1 VEMDHSGHTEHV
13 GHMQHPGDGAV
24 VGAQCALCGM
34 DIVGTPVVRTIGGEE
49 VQFDT
54 DGCARI
60 YEVAA
65 AQGILDQVL
74 SAAEPKHAG
83 ALERLRTPHATA
95 YIDLGGMWC
104 ASCATSAGRVLE
116 HADGVESATFN
127 FAMGKGRVDYDP
139 TKIEIDEILHRLEGM
154 GYTPR
159 VTGESGLKDA
169 GKAEERILIQAIVAL
184 AFEMQVMLLYLE
196 RLYPLY
202 NRGQF
207 ASADAHT
214 AGLIVWALATPAL
227 FIGGQSF
234 LRGAWHSLLA
244 RSANMDTLVALGTL
258 AAYTYSVWAVLAGGR
273 ALYFD
278 SVVMITTFVVVG
290 RYLET
295 VGGARA
301 RKDVRALLEL
311 QPERA
316 WKDEDGELTQ
326 VRASTLMAG
335 ETIVVKQGERVPVD
349 AEVIDGSGAANESL
363 LTGEAVTVRKSAGD
377 EVLAGTILVEGTV
390 TARVVRVAEETRLAA
405 VRHLVESTLATKAP
419 VERLADTAS
428 KWLTA
433 AIMAISVLTF
443 LGWWLVAKSPAEA
456 LIAAVAVLV
465 VACPCALG
473 LATPLAVS
481 VTLGQAATVGVLV
494 RSPAAL
500 ETAGFVTRA
509 AFDKTGTLTRGEL
522 EVVAAIPV
530 DDGISGEQLRCLAAS
545 AEARSEHPLG
555 RAIAHSCDSV
565 LPTSGFTPAKGEG
578 VEATV
583 DDALVRVGRD
593 TYVHGDIP
601 ATLRQVE
608 LDHAS
613 EGRTV
618 VWVSRGD
625 GVLGLIALRDDVLPG
640 ASEVIRE
647 MQETGIATALLSGD
661 SGAATAAIAEQ
672 LGIDAHEARLTPE
685 RKAEVIAGWQAAG
698 ERVLMVG
705 DGVNDAPALARADVS
720 VTVAG
725 GTDVAG
731 ETSDVVLA
739 RADLRLVP
747 WFIRLS
753 VLSRRVIRENL
764 GWALLYNA
772 IAVPL
777 AAFGIISPAIAA
789 ATMAGSS
796 LLVVGN
802 SLRLGRVIARSKN
815 RLH

>member
-1 VEMDHSGHTEHV
+1 MEMDHAGHAGHTHDM
-13 GHMQHPGDGAV
+13 GGAAA
-24 VGAQCALCGM
+24 GPRCALCGM
-34 DIVGTPVVRTIGGEE
+34 AITGAPVTRTIGGKD

-60 YEVAA
+60 YEVAD

-74 SAAEPKHAG
+74 SAAEPKRAG

-95 YIDLGGMWC
+95 FIDLGGMWC

-139 TKIEIDEILHRLEGM
+139 TRIEVDEILHRLEGM
-154 GYTPR
+154 GYSPR
-159 VTGESGLKDA
+159 VTGETGRKDA

-207 ASADAHT
+207 GSPDAHT
-214 AGLIVWALATPAL
+214 VGLIVWVLATPAL
-227 FIGGQSF
+227 FFGGQTF

-244 RSANMDTLVALGTL
+244 RTANMDTLVALGTL
-258 AAYTYSVWAVLAGGR
+258 AAYSYSVWAVLAGGR
-273 ALYFD
+273 EVYFD

-316 WKDEDGELTQ
+316 WKLESGGLTQ
-326 VRASTLMAG
+326 VRAATLLPG
-335 ETIVVKQGERVPVD
+335 DVIVVKQGERVPVD
-349 AEVIDGSGAANESL
+349 AEVTDGAGAANEAL
-363 LTGEAVTVRKSAGD
+363 LSGEAVPVRKAAGD
-377 EVLAGTILVEGTV
+377 EVLAGTLLLEGSV
-390 TARVVRVAEETRLAA
+390 TARVVRVAEQTRLAG
-405 VRHLVESTLATKAP
+405 VRHLVEETLATKAP
-419 VERLADTAS
+419 VERMADIAS
-428 KWLTA
+428 KWLTLGIIA
-433 AIMAISVLTF
+433 VALLTF
-443 LGWWLVAKSPAEA
+443 AGWSLAAKSPAEA

-481 VTLGQAATVGVLV
+481 VTLGQTASAGVLV

-500 ETAGFVTRA
+500 ETAASVTRA
-509 AFDKTGTLTRGEL
+509 AFDKTGTLTRGDL
-522 EVVAAIPV
+522 EVVSAVPA
-530 DDGISGEQLRCLAAS
+530 DAGMSAGELTCLAAA
-545 AEARSEHPLG
+545 AEVRSEHPLG
-555 RAIAHSCDSV
+555 RAIARACAM
-565 LPTSGFTPAKGEG
+565 PAEASGFVPAKGEG
-578 VEATV
+578 VQASVGGET
-583 DDALVRVGRD
+583 VRVGRD
-593 TYVHGDIP
+593 TYVAGDVP
-601 ATLRQVE
+601 DALRSVE
-608 LDHAS
+608 VAHAA

-618 VWVSRGD
+618 VWVSKAERVVGM
-625 GVLGLIALRDDVLPG
+625 IALSDELQPG
-640 ASEVIRE
+640 AADVVSAMRE
-647 MQETGIATALLSGD
+647 AGVSTALLSGD
-661 SGAATAAIAEQ
+661 SNAATGAIAGQ
-672 LGIDAHEARLTPE
+672 LGIDAHAARLTPE
-685 RKAEVIAGWQAAG
+685 RKAETIAGWQAAG

-747 WFIRLS
+747 WFLRVS
-753 VLSRRVIRENL
+753 ALSRRVIRENL

-777 AAFGIISPAIAA
+777 AAFGVISPAMIRLCVSANQSRLRKQPP
-789 ATMAGSS
+789 GSKVTPA
-796 LLVVGN
+796 LN
-802 SLRLGRVIARSKN
+802 SGRS
-815 RLH
+815 